1 MLREIVLDTETTG
14 LYAKNGDRI
23 VEIGCVELINRVRTY
38 NDFHVYVNPQRDM
51 PDEAFKIHG
60 ISSEFL
66 QDKPVF
72 SKVANDFLQY
82 IQNSQLIIHNANFDV
97 NFLNYELGRCGL
109 SEIIFGRVI
118 DTLILARKRFPGAP
132 ASLDALCRRFN
143 ISLESREREGHG
155 ALLDSE
161 LLAAVYIEL
170 MGGTQA
176 AMELN
181 SKAMNAEEAAQQRKK
196 REHRSFSVPQEELRA
211 HEEYVTKIPNKLWS

>member
-1 MLREIVLDTETTG
+1 M
-14 LYAKNGDRI
+14 
-23 VEIGCVELINRVRTY
+23 
-38 NDFHVYVNPQRDM
+38 NPQRDM
-51 PDEAFKIHG
+51 PDEAFRIHG

-66 QDKPVF
+66 KDKPVF

-97 NFLNYELGRCGL
+97 NFLNYELGLCGMR
-109 SEIIFGRVI
+109 EIIFGRVT
-118 DTLILARKRFPGAP
+118 DTLILSRKKFPGAP

-143 ISLESREREGHG
+143 ISLDAREKDGHG

-161 LLAAVYIEL
+161 LLAQVYIEL

-181 SKAMNAEEAAQQRKK
+181 SKAMNAEEAAMQRKK
-196 REHRSFSVPQEELRA
+196 REHRTFSVPQNDLEEHKKFVDA
-211 HEEYVTKIPNKLWS
+211 IPNKLWKI